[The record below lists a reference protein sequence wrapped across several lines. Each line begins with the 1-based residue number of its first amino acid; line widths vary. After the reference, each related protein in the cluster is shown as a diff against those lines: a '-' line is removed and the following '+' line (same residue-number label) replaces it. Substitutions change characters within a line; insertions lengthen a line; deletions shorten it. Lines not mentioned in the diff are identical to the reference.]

1 MLINDGYNDDDDDD
15 ADDDDDDDEINS
27 KLTQHDHDFALKT
40 VPNRLKIDSRWL
52 QDGSNLP
59 FKMTPTWTPR

>member
-27 KLTQHDHDFALKT
+27 KLTQHDHDFAFET
-40 VPNRLKIDSRWL
+40 VSNRL
-52 QDGSNLP
+52 
-59 FKMTPTWTPR
+59 